1 MRISDWSSDVCSS
14 DLDEEVRHCRATLL
28 GDGGRRLLAALP
40 RLRIDLGAGTDLLE
54 ALDHYELAG
63 PEALLDDPA
72 VASDVAR
79 LHRAQLDRPVG
90 ADDIELRAAGSVALH
105 RLLRHPDSAGA
116 RRLLDDDA
124 HVQAGQQGNGKAQG

>member
-79 LHRAQLDRPVG
+79 LHRAQPDRPVG
-90 ADDIELRAAGSVALH
+90 ADDIELRAAGSV
-105 RLLRHPDSAGA
+105 RSAE
-116 RRLLDDDA
+116 RR
-124 HVQAGQQGNGKAQG
+124 VGTEGGSTVRS

>member
-90 ADDIELRAAGSVALH
+90 ADDIELRRSEE
-105 RLLRHPDSAGA
+105 
-116 RRLLDDDA
+116 RR
-124 HVQAGQQGNGKAQG
+124 VGKECVSTCRSRWAPYPSKKKK

>member
-14 DLDEEVRHCRATLL
+14 DLVGILRDRQEGNRDDARQHDEDGDHPGEDRTVDEEVRHCRATLL

-54 ALDHYELAG
+54 APDHYELAW

-72 VASDVAR
+72 
-79 LHRAQLDRPVG
+79 DRKSGV
-90 ADDIELRAAGSVALH
+90 
-105 RLLRHPDSAGA
+105 
-116 RRLLDDDA
+116 
-124 HVQAGQQGNGKAQG
+124 